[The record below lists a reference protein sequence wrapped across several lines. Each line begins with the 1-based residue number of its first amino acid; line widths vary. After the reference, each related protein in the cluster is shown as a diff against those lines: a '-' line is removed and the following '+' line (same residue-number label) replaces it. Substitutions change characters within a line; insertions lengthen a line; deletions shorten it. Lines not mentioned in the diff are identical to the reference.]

1 MSQVEIS
8 KSSRYNPLKYI
19 NKILLC
25 LITILFVTSL
35 AVPNLAIAVDSGKQI
50 TYRVP
55 EQCSKYVEE
64 VERFNWDTT
73 IIIRIMYLESGCRH
87 TAVGDGHLTFNAGA
101 YGMSCG
107 LMQVRILPKRGVTCE
122 QMKDPKKNIAMAYEV
137 YKSQGYKAWSVYKHI
152 KKV

>member
-1 MSQVEIS
+1 VSQVEIS
-8 KSSRYNPLKYI
+8 KLFRYIPYKNI

-25 LITILFVTSL
+25 LITILFVTAISVPSL
-35 AVPNLAIAVDSGKQI
+35 AVAVDSGKQI

-55 EQCSKYVEE
+55 SACSKYIDEIE
-64 VERFNWDTT
+64 KYAWDSSL
-73 IIIRIMYLESGCRH
+73 IIKIMYLESGCRH

-122 QMKDPKKNIAMAYEV
+122 QMKDPRANIAMAYEV
-137 YKSQGYKAWSVYKHI
+137 YKSQGYKAWSVYKQI
-152 KKV
+152 KKL